1 MTIKQTVIDMPA
13 IARTLSDIHV
23 RAVRTVVEEVHA
35 EGGSATSTPW
45 KIAASY
51 AVLPNPWLGQGTAS
65 NLTDYAAYAAPILAK
80 ELGGRLIDHLDGA
93 QNIEAFGKAAV
104 VGLEGEIEHGGAFI
118 HTPYFGNLFRELLEG
133 SSIICFSE
141 SRAEPSQSLRV
152 PLWHKTA
159 AATRDYYQSMEV
171 HLPDAP
177 HADEIVVMAVA
188 ADGPRP
194 HPRIGDRNTDPA
206 VTLAIFEEG
215 S

>member
-1 MTIKQTVIDMPA
+1 MQMPN
-13 IARTLSDIHV
+13 IAKTLSEIHV
-23 RAVRTVVEEVHA
+23 RAVRTVVEEVHV
-35 EGGSATSTPW
+35 EGGSVTAQPW
-45 KIAASY
+45 RVAASY
-51 AVLPNPWLGQGTAS
+51 AVLQNPWLGQGTTS
-65 NLTDYAAYAAPILAK
+65 NLTEYAAYAAPIIAK
-80 ELGGRLIDHLDGA
+80 ELAGRLLESLGGA
-93 QNIEAFGKAAV
+93 QQVAGFGKASV
-104 VGLEGEIEHGGAFI
+104 VGLDGEIEHGGAFI
-118 HTPYFGNLFRELLEG
+118 HTPYFGNLFREFLEG

-159 AATRDYYQSMEV
+159 AATRDYYQSMEI

-177 HADEIVVMAVA
+177 HADELVVMGLAS
-188 ADGPRP
+188 DGPRP

>member
-1 MTIKQTVIDMPA
+1 MPA
-13 IARTLSDIHV
+13 IARTLSELHV
-23 RAVRTVVEEVHA
+23 RSVRTVVEEVHA
-35 EGGSATSTPW
+35 EGGSATLSPW
-45 KIAASY
+45 KLAASY
-51 AVLPNPWLGQGTAS
+51 AVLKNPWVGQGTDS
-65 NLTDYAAYAAPILAK
+65 NLTEYAAYAAPILAK
-80 ELGGRLIDHLDGA
+80 ELAGRLAEQLGGA
-93 QNIEAFGKAAV
+93 QHVAAFGKAAV
-104 VGLEGEIEHGGAFI
+104 VGLDGEIEHGGAFI

-177 HADEIVVMAVA
+177 HADEIVVLGLA